1 MVAHVASALS
11 DYRFCLYRLNVLRS
25 RPNPDRT
32 AIAAVMAHIER
43 LVVAYPE
50 IRAICGLD

>member
-1 MVAHVASALS
+1 MKP
-11 DYRFCLYRLNVLRS
+11 FCLYRLNVLRS

-50 IRAICGLD
+50 IRASCGLD